1 MKTIESYLPVFPGTY
16 GTIFEDID
24 WDQIDAVGERCT
36 SFINGHLTDLGIV
49 AVFQFVYS
57 PKYYNFSNDS
67 INVEYQF
74 ENLNKLIDYLTE
86 NRTEFADYLK
96 ERYTSC
102 DGFISHHSNDPDEWI
117 HDFMFGSDITLKL
130 GSALEF
136 YLTNENGDEL
146 DIDMYYDLSE
156 NGYVIY
162 EDEDEY

>member
-1 MKTIESYLPVFPGTY
+1 MRTIESYLPVFPGTY

-24 WDQIDAVGERCT
+24 WEQIDAVGDRCT

-49 AVFQFVYS
+49 AVFQSVVS

-74 ENLNKLIDYLTE
+74 ESLDKLVTYLID

-96 ERYTSC
+96 ERYTSY
-102 DGFISHHSNDPDEWI
+102 DGFISHHSNDVDEWI
-117 HDFMFGSDITLKL
+117 QAFMFGGEIAHKL

-136 YLTNENGDEL
+136 YLTNENGDDLEYS
-146 DIDMYYDLSE
+146 MYEDLSG

>member
-36 SFINGHLTDLGIV
+36 SFVNGHLTDLGIV
-49 AVFQFVYS
+49 AVFQSVYS
-57 PKYYNFSNDS
+57 PQFYNFSNDS

-74 ENLNKLIDYLTE
+74 ESLDKLVSYLID

-96 ERYTSC
+96 ERYTSRS
-102 DGFISHHSNDPDEWI
+102 GFISHHSNDVDEWI
-117 HDFMFGSDITLKL
+117 QEFMFGSELGHKL

-136 YLTNENGDEL
+136 YLTNENGDDLEYS
-146 DIDMYYDLSE
+146 MYEDLSG

>member
-1 MKTIESYLPVFPGTY
+1 METIESYLPVFPGTY

-24 WDQIDAVGERCT
+24 WDRIDEVGRRCT
-36 SFINGHLTDLGIV
+36 SFVNGHIEGLGIQ
-49 AVFQFVYS
+49 AIFQSVVS

-74 ENLNKLIDYLTE
+74 EDLDKLVAYLID

-96 ERYTSC
+96 DRYTSC
-102 DGFISHHSNDPDEWI
+102 NGFISHHSNDVDEWI
-117 HDFMFGSDITLKL
+117 QVFMFGGELGHKL

-136 YLTNENGDEL
+136 YLTNENGDDLQYE
-146 DIDMYYDLSE
+146 MYEDLSC

-162 EDEDEY
+162 EDEDKY